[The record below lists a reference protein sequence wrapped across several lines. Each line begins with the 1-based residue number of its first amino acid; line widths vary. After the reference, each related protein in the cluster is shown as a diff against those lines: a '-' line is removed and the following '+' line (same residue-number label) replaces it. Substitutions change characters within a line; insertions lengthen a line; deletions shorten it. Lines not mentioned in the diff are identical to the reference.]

1 MSKSEFVFV
10 YSTFPDR
17 DVAEDMA
24 AVLVREK
31 LAACVNI
38 HATMTSVYIW
48 DDTLETEAEV
58 AVIIKTR
65 ASLADQAIEAARKMH
80 PYSVPCFL
88 VLPIADGNADY
99 LDWMR
104 QQTRAK

>member
-1 MSKSEFVFV
+1 
-10 YSTFPDR
+10 
-17 DVAEDMA
+17 MA
-24 AVLVREK
+24 AVLVRQK

-58 AVIIKTR
+58 AVFIKTR
-65 ASLADQAIEAARKMH
+65 ASLVDEVIETARKMH

-99 LDWMR
+99 LEWVR
-104 QQTRAK
+104 KQTKAK